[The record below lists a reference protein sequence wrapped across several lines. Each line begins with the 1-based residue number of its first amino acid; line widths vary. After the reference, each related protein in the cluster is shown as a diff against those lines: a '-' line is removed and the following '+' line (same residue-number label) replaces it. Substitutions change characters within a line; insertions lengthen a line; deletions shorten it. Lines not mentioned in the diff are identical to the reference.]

1 MLRFSWMLHIILA
14 KLCMMMALFEL
25 YLFIQVLLSLTLL
38 QGRSSIE
45 QLKVKAVFLSNILSN

>member
-1 MLRFSWMLHIILA
+1 MLHIILA

-45 QLKVKAVFLSNILSN
+45 QSKVKAVFLSNILSN